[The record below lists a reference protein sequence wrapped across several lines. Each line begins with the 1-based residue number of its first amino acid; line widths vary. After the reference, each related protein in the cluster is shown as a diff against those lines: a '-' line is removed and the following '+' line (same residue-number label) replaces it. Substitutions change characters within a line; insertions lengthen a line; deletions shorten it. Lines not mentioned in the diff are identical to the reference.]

1 MKRICCSLLLLAALG
16 TTSSVAQTGRAAE
29 EWRMTAD
36 SVVSAGN
43 RAYLLSDRVTLRAS
57 VKRLED
63 WLRQGL
69 YEGICTEADSLVY
82 TADWLKLRADERYE
96 CAADSASALNDAIGW
111 FGDAL
116 LIYKEHPELDQAH
129 ASTVL
134 HEELAQLH
142 FRAGRYAE
150 ALAEM
155 NLVVDDFGQRIALG
169 EIEKDDPLG
178 PEPYDDYLVQL
189 SSQAMCLARCA
200 RYDEAEACLAKSIR
214 EYSDQQCEAY
224 AELLRRLAKVLM
236 LRHEQQPSASLRQRA
251 LVLYRRC
258 FDLQLKFAY
267 ARLLQHS
274 SAQRESCWQHLR
286 PLVADAYR
294 TEEADAPFL
303 YDVTLSLKSLL
314 LQVARWE
321 NQGMDAAR
329 MKSAL
334 EAKWTDVQR
343 HLQKGESAVEFIT
356 YEQGGQQRMA
366 ALVLHAQGRP
376 VWVPMPRPSEV
387 TGFEFPTFH
396 DTVEQRISSTSRRR
410 KDGLYTDSTLC
421 TLVWPEALRRELKGE
436 RRVFFSPD
444 AFQHRLAME
453 YMWPDGKQEVELYR
467 LTSTRRLLER
477 TTQGTAVDSALI
489 CGAVDYDAQHTDGER
504 EENDAVAYGFYHD
517 GRVQFPLLEHSAAE
531 VEGVKRQRHCTADVL
546 LRDGEASEERFRS
559 LCGSYPLVF
568 LSTHG
573 DFNAAAVPQGTDL
586 KPCLTDHS
594 LSENVVAFAGV
605 NPSLLSES
613 FDASTHTDGLLS
625 ALEMS
630 RLDLRRVNLF
640 VISACQTA
648 LGFITSDGVYGI
660 QRGLKQAGVGAM
672 LLSLWSVHDEATAQ
686 LMQAFHSS
694 LSAGKDAHEA
704 LGHARALMRGEQTVE
719 ADGGGASHAVHTAF
733 NASTLSQ
740 ESVSDEEEVL
750 YDTPQY
756 THAFILIDALPQLST
771 KHKLK

>member
-1 MKRICCSLLLLAALG
+1 MKSICSLLLLMTLS
-16 TTSSVAQTGRAAE
+16 TTASVAQTVNAAG
-29 EWRMTAD
+29 EWRMAAD

-43 RAYLLSDRVTLRAS
+43 RAYLLSDRVALRAS
-57 VKRLED
+57 VKRLGE
-63 WLRQGL
+63 WLRKGL
-69 YEGICTEADSLVY
+69 NEGICTEADSLVY

-96 CAADSASALNDAIGW
+96 CAADTASALEEAVGW
-111 FGDAL
+111 FTEAL
-116 LIYKEHPELDQAH
+116 HIYKEHPELDQAH
-129 ASTVL
+129 VSTVI

-142 FRAGRYAE
+142 FLTGHYAE

-155 NLVVDDFGQRIALG
+155 NLVVDDFDQRIALG
-169 EIEKDDPLG
+169 EIEKADPLG

-189 SSQAMCLARCA
+189 SAQAMCLARCG

-224 AELLRRLAKVLM
+224 AELLRRQAKVLM
-236 LRHEQQPSASLRQRA
+236 LRHEQKPSASLRQRA
-251 LVLYRRC
+251 LALYRRC

-294 TEEADAPFL
+294 TEEADASFL

-321 NQGMDAAR
+321 NQGLDAAR

-334 EAKWTDVQR
+334 EVKWTDVQR
-343 HLQKGESAVEFIT
+343 KLQKGEAAVEFIT
-356 YEQGGQQRMA
+356 YEQGGLQRMA

-376 VWVPMPRPSEV
+376 VWVPMPQPSDV
-387 TGFEFPTFH
+387 TGYEFSTFH

-410 KDGLYTDSTLC
+410 KDGLYSDTTLC
-421 TLVWPEALRRELKGE
+421 TLVWPEALRRELKGD

-444 AFQHRLAME
+444 AFQHRLALE
-453 YMWPDGKQEVELYR
+453 YMWPDKKQDVELYR
-467 LTSTRRLLER
+467 LTSTRRLLDR
-477 TTQGTAVDSALI
+477 TTQGMAVDSALI
-489 CGAVDYDAQHTDGER
+489 CGAVDYDAQHVGGER
-504 EENDAVAYGFYHD
+504 EENDVVAYGLYHD
-517 GRVQFPLLEHSAAE
+517 GRVQFPLLEHSGAE
-531 VEGVKRQRHCTADVL
+531 VDGVKQQRHCTADVL

-559 LCGSYPLVF
+559 LCGAYPLVF

-613 FDASTHTDGLLS
+613 FDASAHADGLLS

-694 LSAGKDAHEA
+694 LSAGKGAHEA
-704 LGHARALMRGEQTVE
+704 LEYARAVMRGGQTSAADRSGAAHE
-719 ADGGGASHAVHTAF
+719 AHTQF

-740 ESVSDEEEVL
+740 ESVSDEDEVL

-756 THAFILIDALPQLST
+756 TNAFILIDALPPLNT
-771 KHKLK
+771 KPKN